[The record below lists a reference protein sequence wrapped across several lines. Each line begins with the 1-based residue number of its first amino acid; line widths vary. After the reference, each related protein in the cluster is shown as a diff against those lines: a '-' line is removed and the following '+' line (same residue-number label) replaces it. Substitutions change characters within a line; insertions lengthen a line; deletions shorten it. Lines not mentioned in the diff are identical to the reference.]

1 MALSMESFINFQP
14 TADAIIE
21 VGGNRFEVYNCNPL
35 TVVAAGLR
43 KAVEE
48 EFSPRPVETLP
59 PDNASILEIFEA
71 A

>member
-1 MALSMESFINFQP
+1 MAHSMESFINFQP

-43 KAVEE
+43 KAVEK
-48 EFSPRPVETLP
+48 EFGPRSPDILP
-59 PDNASILEIFEA
+59 SENASILEIFEPA
-71 A
+71 